1 MLNVGD
7 KAPPFEG
14 KNQDGETIALSDF
27 SGKNVVIYFYP
38 KDSTPGCTKEAC
50 SFRDNLETLASK
62 NTIVIGVS
70 ADSVESHQRF
80 VEKQSLNFN
89 LLSDPDKDV
98 IKAYQAWGEKK
109 NYGRVYEGIYR
120 ITYVIGPDGVIKAT
134 FPKVK
139 TTVHAEE
146 VLAVLD

>member
-7 KAPPFEG
+7 KAPAFEG
-14 KNQDGETIALSDF
+14 KTQNDETIKLSDF
-27 SGKNVVIYFYP
+27 SEKTVVLYFYP

-50 SFRDNLETLASK
+50 SFRDNLDTLASK
-62 NTIVIGVS
+62 NVVVIGVS
-70 ADSVESHQRF
+70 ADSVASHQRF
-80 VEKQSLNFN
+80 AEKQSLNFN
-89 LLSDPDKDV
+89 LLSDPEKTV
-98 IKAYQAWGEKK
+98 IMAYGAWGEKK

-120 ITYVIGPDGVIKAT
+120 ITYVIGPDGVITAV

-139 TTVHAEE
+139 ATVHAEE